1 MNIFFNSRINA
12 NQSLLNVL
20 FGQQQKAASSQN
32 TGCRGTRDT
41 LTISASG
48 KEKLTKSTSGR
59 THNTSIDSSID
70 LKSYIA
76 SAKKTNQEI
85 IENAGT
91 QINAKTSEY
100 MSTGKAFRAALTEKY
115 SKLAAEAKTHSNP
128 ENYIHSKYFDK
139 SSEYYETNLTDT
151 ERRIAYNYEMQ
162 MCRTGK
168 INGVNYQDSLFRG
181 IEVDGDSVD
190 SDKIQFERALVN
202 SQISNILKQAGVD
215 TSSITED
222 CIFTVDPY
230 SYEITVDGV
239 DEETKVLMQNALNVG
254 NNGKNL
260 YKHIYYCS
268 TQDGCESSQVTEES
282 KMKYEAYHQV
292 YSYTGYGLD
301 KLEEKNGTYYTE
313 SGENILDLV
322 DSAVESSGKVPKEF
336 NQQMKN
342 WIHDLVSTISTRGWN
357 NVPDMTLSIIY
368 GKSSLKDMNQLI
380 TYQYEADRMNR
391 QWYSVAGMDVTGKG
405 TSWQQLTSV
414 SEEYR
419 QKMFDNV
426 KREFI
431 QENGLSNGD
440 TTKRSDIFK
449 DYQLSVSK
457 DKRLSGTWTLEQYEG
472 QYRAAMYAA
481 VKSANPNWKPGQ
493 KFDTSILDNVKRE
506 SVESTLVKNGN
517 RLVRNSI
524 DVSV

>member
-20 FGQQQKAASSQN
+20 FGQQQKAASRQN
-32 TGCRGTRDT
+32 TGCRGIRDT

-168 INGVNYQDSLFRG
+168 INGVN
-181 IEVDGDSVD
+181 
-190 SDKIQFERALVN
+190 

-215 TSSITED
+215 TSSITKD
-222 CIFTVDPY
+222 CTFTVDPY

-292 YSYTGYGLD
+292 YSYTGYELD
-301 KLEEKNGTYYTE
+301 KLEP
-313 SGENILDLV
+313 V
-322 DSAVESSGKVPKEF
+322 DYIPV
-336 NQQMKN
+336 
-342 WIHDLVSTISTRGWN
+342 
-357 NVPDMTLSIIY
+357 
-368 GKSSLKDMNQLI
+368 
-380 TYQYEADRMNR
+380 
-391 QWYSVAGMDVTGKG
+391 
-405 TSWQQLTSV
+405 
-414 SEEYR
+414 
-419 QKMFDNV
+419 
-426 KREFI
+426 
-431 QENGLSNGD
+431 
-440 TTKRSDIFK
+440 
-449 DYQLSVSK
+449 
-457 DKRLSGTWTLEQYEG
+457 
-472 QYRAAMYAA
+472 
-481 VKSANPNWKPGQ
+481 
-493 KFDTSILDNVKRE
+493 
-506 SVESTLVKNGN
+506 
-517 RLVRNSI
+517 
-524 DVSV
+524 